1 MMKQKTSW
9 MWAFALAGAAA
20 LGAGCGTVKQ
30 YRLPVSG
37 FAARS
42 TFAPLAACATQQH
55 LEAVEHPDSFN
66 VRFDPETW
74 IQYMIQG
81 DQYNMV
87 IIVGKGVP
95 EEQREA
101 RAISAKQKGDELFG
115 CATMPPPQQVV
126 VVPGAPG
133 PDGSLVGAMQNMAAA
148 TMNVGAATMNMG
160 AAAMNQGAAAMN
172 QGAVAPGPGPAAHAP
187 VAGDPCAR
195 LIACYGI
202 LARDFCQPGTQ
213 CQFKVEV
220 KGNDPQGCQSA
231 LSQVPSTVQMLS
243 MVRPGYVLP
252 DTCH

>member
-1 MMKQKTSW
+1 MKQKTSW
-9 MWAFALAGAAA
+9 MWALALAGAAA

>member
-1 MMKQKTSW
+1 MKQKTSW

>member
-1 MMKQKTSW
+1 MKQKTSW

-172 QGAVAPGPGPAAHAP
+172 QGAVAPGPAAHAP

>member
-81 DQYNMV
+81 DQYNMI

-172 QGAVAPGPGPAAHAP
+172 QGAVAPGPAAHAP

>member
-1 MMKQKTSW
+1 MKQTSSW
-9 MWAFALAGAAA
+9 LWAIALAGTTV
-20 LGAGCGTVKQ
+20 LSAGCGTIKQ
-30 YRLPVSG
+30 YRLPVPG
-37 FAARS
+37 HAARS

-55 LEAVEHPDSFN
+55 LEAVEHSDSFN
-66 VRFDPETW
+66 VRFDPDTW

-87 IIVGKGVP
+87 IIVGKAVP
-95 EEQREA
+95 EPQRES
-101 RAISAKQKGDELFG
+101 RAMSAKQKGDELFG

-126 VVPGAPG
+126 VLPGTPG
-133 PDGSLVGAMQNMAAA
+133 PDGTLVGAMQNMAAA

-172 QGAVAPGPGPAAHAP
+172 QGTAAMNQGAP
-187 VAGDPCAR
+187 VSGDPCAR

-202 LARDFCQPGTQ
+202 LARDFCQPGSQ

-231 LSQVPSTVQMLS
+231 LSQVPQTVQMLS

-252 DTCH
+252 DTCR

>member
-172 QGAVAPGPGPAAHAP
+172 QGAVAPGPAAHAP